1 MISQLNLRQRQ
12 GLALALLCILLL
24 LVYLLLLHPYINSYR
39 EYGDRIS
46 SLEQQYEI
54 YERLT
59 QGAEQAEQELRALQR
74 DRSTVEYYLPESKPA
89 LAAASLQQL
98 LSSVIRQSGGQV
110 VSTNI
115 INLDDDSP
123 LLKVGIQLHLK
134 LEISELVP
142 LLHRLESGMPLL
154 LIESFSITADLRQS
168 RQQTITQN
176 NPRRAAQQAPSEGQI
191 DVRFRLIGYAIRE
204 VSS

>member
-74 DRSTVEYYLPESKPA
+74 DRSTAEYYLPESKPA

-142 LLHRLESGMPLL
+142 LLHRLESGTPLL

-176 NPRRAAQQAPSEGQI
+176 NPRRARQQAPSEGQI

>member
-74 DRSTVEYYLPESKPA
+74 DRSTAEYYLPESKPA

-142 LLHRLESGMPLL
+142 LLHRLESGTPLL

-176 NPRRAAQQAPSEGQI
+176 NPRRARQQVPSEGQI

>member
-12 GLALALLCILLL
+12 GLALTLLGILVL

-39 EYGDRIS
+39 DYGERIS
-46 SLEQQYEI
+46 SLEQQYAI

-59 QGAEQAEQELRALQR
+59 LGVEQAEQELRALQR
-74 DRSTVEYYLPESKPA
+74 NRSSAEYYLPESKPA

-98 LSSVIRQSGGQV
+98 LSSVIRQTGGQV

-142 LLHRLESGMPLL
+142 LLHRLESGTPLL

-168 RQQTITQN
+168 RQQAITRS
-176 NPRRAAQQAPSEGQI
+176 NPRRAEQQSPSESQI

>member
-12 GLALALLCILLL
+12 GLALALLAILLL

-39 EYGDRIS
+39 EYGERIS
-46 SLEQQYEI
+46 SLEQQYKT

-59 QGAEQAEQELRALQR
+59 QGAEQAEQELRVLQR
-74 DRSTVEYYLPESKPA
+74 DRSTAEYYLPESKPA

-98 LSSVIRQSGGQV
+98 LSSVIRQTGGQV
-110 VSTNI
+110 ISTNI
-115 INLDDDSP
+115 INQDDDSP

-142 LLHRLESGMPLL
+142 LLHRLESGTPLL

-168 RQQTITQN
+168 RQQTLTRN
-176 NPRRAAQQAPSEGQI
+176 NPRRALQPSPSEGQI